1 MIVRYYYESY
11 ILLAVIMYAWLL
23 LCIAIRI
30 GFELP
35 RYTYAEPQF
44 EEFIDKLY
52 VSPTG
57 RPENGPVFLVKEDN
71 VTTEQTFLLFV
82 QVIDSG
88 PPGTNIQSATIDQD
102 YCICTPLPG
111 GTVITNMTRT
121 FPARDQRI
129 PFGFTLIPDTRL
141 EGTEAF
147 QASVSLEDSLLLPN
161 GTEEMFP
168 TIALNPERLA
178 SEILVVIED
187 DDRELYIIYEHRA
200 LASTF
205 IIAKLL

>member
-1 MIVRYYYESY
+1 
-11 ILLAVIMYAWLL
+11 MYACLS

-35 RYTYAEPQF
+35 GYTYTEPQF

-71 VTTEQTFLLFV
+71 VATEQTFLLSV
-82 QVIDSG
+82 QVMDIAPS
-88 PPGTNIQSATIDQD
+88 GTNIQSATIDQD

-111 GTVITNMTRT
+111 GMVITNVTGT
-121 FPARDQRI
+121 FSPRDQRI
-129 PFGFTLIPDTRL
+129 PFGFTLIPDTLL

-147 QASVSLEDSLLLPN
+147 QASVSLEDSQLLPD
-161 GTEEMFP
+161 GTEERFP
-168 TIALNPERLA
+168 TTALNPERLA
-178 SEILVVIED
+178 SEIFIVIED
-187 DDRELYIIYEHRA
+187 DIREFCII
-200 LASTF
+200 L
-205 IIAKLL
+205 